1 MDLNIMLLDFYEF
14 NENVHR
20 KGHTFIM
27 SVNELHLHVYH
38 HLLQHY

>member
-1 MDLNIMLLDFYEF
+1 MDLSIMLLDFHEF